1 MLLHDLHELQA
12 KHGWLSDETLRTFAR
27 ERNVPLYE
35 LEAVTTFYPH
45 FRRSPPPRASV
56 TVCRDASCH
65 LRGGVQYLGEIRHG
79 LMDQC
84 SPRPCRARGTTPHQ
98 RSRPPT
104 TDGGTVSRQDS
115 TVPSA

>member
-45 FRRSPPPRASV
+45 FRRSPPPRAAV
-56 TVCRDASCH
+56 TVCRPCRTRVKRPAAERA
-65 LRGGVQYLGEIRHG
+65 LRLRRARRRG
-79 LMDQC
+79 
-84 SPRPCRARGTTPHQ
+84 PRPPSNPA
-98 RSRPPT
+98 
-104 TDGGTVSRQDS
+104 GTVNRR
-115 TVPSA
+115 